1 MERAEWD
8 GNPVPAPNPGEIM
21 SSRKSRLFASL
32 AAALVV
38 AACSELPPAPLPPA
52 PPPPPAPVASVTVS
66 PGAPSIL
73 VGTVVQLSATT
84 KDAQG
89 NTLSSRAITWSSSA
103 EAVAT
108 VNATGLVTGVSAGG
122 PVTITA
128 TSEGQP
134 GTTQVTVTAPLPVAA
149 VTVSPGAQSIVATST
164 AQLSA
169 TTRDAQGN
177 TLTGRVVSWSSSAEA
192 VATVN
197 ATGLVTAVSAGGP
210 VTITAT
216 SEGQIGTA
224 QVTVTAPAPTLGFSI
239 SLSSAALSIVQGTST
254 PTTTVNITRYTHLGG
269 VGLYLT
275 GLPTGVTA
283 SFDPSSWPA
292 ANSSV
297 LTLTVGAAAVP
308 GVYNLYVNAYDPE
321 QDGDVSAPLTL
332 TVTAPPPAPG
342 YTLSLSAPTLG
353 IAQSAWGSSIVH
365 LARTNFSGNV
375 TLSVENLPTGV
386 GADFQPENFPIPGS
400 PPVIRLFVA
409 RNALPGTYTDLLV
422 RGLAFGLSDRTAQLT
437 LTITVAPFILTLS
450 SSTLSIVQGAAT
462 PTTTVNVVR
471 HDFAGPVT
479 LYVSGDFDEDGALPP
494 GVTVAF
500 STNPV
505 TGDSSVLTVSVGAAT
520 VPGVYPLWVSGEA
533 STGWFV
539 EILTLTVTAASP

>member
-1 MERAEWD
+1 
-8 GNPVPAPNPGEIM
+8 M